1 MATLRLPQELSSL
14 PSDHGSGDDDADYTG
29 VLIVNGL
36 GHDERNAALQE
47 SLNALAY
54 WFNHVLGLALRP
66 DGAGRIWLRTRLT
79 DDDRP
84 DAQPSRAT
92 IALATPR
99 TRGSATTSPSP
110 STMRLEFREIWWA
123 RSFGL
128 PSATSGIRWARIL
141 YQQELFRI
149 LGIWLLRMS
158 VPQRRASDGA
168 RRWRSSLARAR
179 SSLRRLPL
187 RIAVRI
193 YETAQALWK
202 TGQWFAGM
210 PLVFGLL
217 FVLGVARPLQSVP
230 GLSGV
235 ARGISKLVS
244 SAWLLWI
251 ASMQVYLLDYT
262 RSVAMRDRFERELR
276 DLLQDA
282 HCKRIV
288 VVAYSIGTVLAYE
301 GLTTVLSAGGD
312 SEAKKPVTFV
322 CVGQMLRR
330 AWRLVRTDPHRLRG
344 VLPETVRWVNIAAR
358 YDPIASGTLTAR
370 ALPRVRDWADGRA
383 SDAAA
388 AIRTSLA
395 RCENHIVVNRDSFLY
410 DHDHASYWS
419 NLEQVV
425 GPIARELVSG
435 NDALAA
441 LVDERL
447 ATTDDVLVRR
457 WRIAW
462 RSSIG
467 LIAGAACGVETL
479 LLGQR
484 YHLGF
489 ATRTVVGQIFRS
501 GADLPSFVGLLWRL
515 VSQFVGL
522 LGGWGTS
529 LLEWVAG
536 ALIDPDQA
544 GELTHQ
550 VVAALTIAVDGLIM
564 ISAAVGATTLVIML
578 IEQVLA
584 LPSPTKF
591 HTPFRRFRRP
601 EGTQVGSVS
610 ANEPSGEQA
619 LAAVGGGRR
628 ADGIG
633 IEGPAPV

>member
-1 MATLRLPQELSSL
+1 
-14 PSDHGSGDDDADYTG
+14 
-29 VLIVNGL
+29 
-36 GHDERNAALQE
+36 
-47 SLNALAY
+47 
-54 WFNHVLGLALRP
+54 
-66 DGAGRIWLRTRLT
+66 
-79 DDDRP
+79 
-84 DAQPSRAT
+84 
-92 IALATPR
+92 
-99 TRGSATTSPSP
+99 
-110 STMRLEFREIWWA
+110 
-123 RSFGL
+123 
-128 PSATSGIRWARIL
+128 
-141 YQQELFRI
+141 
-149 LGIWLLRMS
+149 MS

-168 RRWRSSLARAR
+168 RRSRSGLARAG

-217 FVLGVARPLQSVP
+217 FVLGLARPLQSVP

-276 DLLQDA
+276 DLLRDE

-301 GLTTVLSAGGD
+301 GLTNVLSAGGG

-330 AWRLVRTDPHRLRG
+330 AWRLARSDPHRLRG

-358 YDPIASGTLTAR
+358 YDPIASGTLTAS

-383 SDAAA
+383 ADVAT

-395 RCENHIVVNRDSFLY
+395 GCENHIVVNRDSFLH

-441 LVDERL
+441 LVGERL
-447 ATTDDVLVRR
+447 ATTDDVLARR
-457 WRIAW
+457 WSIAW

-467 LIAGAACGVETL
+467 LIAGAAGGVETL

-489 ATRTVVGQIFRS
+489 ATRTVVGQIFS
-501 GADLPSFVGLLWRL
+501 AGADLPGFVGLLWRL

-522 LGGWGTS
+522 LGGLGTS
-529 LLEWVAG
+529 FLEWVAV
-536 ALIDPDQA
+536 ALVGPDQA
-544 GELTHQ
+544 GELTRQ
-550 VVAALTIAVDGLIM
+550 VVAALTTAVDGLILV
-564 ISAAVGATTLVIML
+564 SAAVGATTIVIVV

-584 LPSPTKF
+584 PPSPTKF
-591 HTPFRRFRRP
+591 GTPFHRFRQP
-601 EGTQVGSVS
+601 KGTQMGPAS
-610 ANEPSGEQA
+610 ANEPIDEQA
-619 LAAVGGGRR
+619 LAAVAVGEERR

-633 IEGPAPV
+633 IEGSAPV